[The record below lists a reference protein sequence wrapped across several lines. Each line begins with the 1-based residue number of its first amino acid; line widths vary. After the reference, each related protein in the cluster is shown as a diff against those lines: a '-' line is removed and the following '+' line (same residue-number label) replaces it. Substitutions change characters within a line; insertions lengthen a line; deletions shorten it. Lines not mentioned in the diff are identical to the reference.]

1 MIRASGGLIVRDG
14 RVAVVHRPK
23 YDDWSFPKGKA
34 KPGENDEECA
44 LREMEEETGLRVQL
58 GEELQA
64 TEYLDAKGRPKRVRW
79 WRMTPLSGAFRP
91 TDEVDELRW
100 LTPDEARELLTYSR
114 DAGLLEGLVN

>member
-34 KPGENDEECA
+34 KPCEHDVECA

-100 LTPDEARELLTYSR
+100 LTPAEARELLTYSR
-114 DAGLLEGLVN
+114 DAGLLEGLAN

>member
-114 DAGLLEGLVN
+114 DAGLLEGLAN